1 MHTPEPFAAKT
12 NDDQTWMMR
21 ALTLARRGEGFVE
34 PNPMVG
40 CVIVRDGVCVAE
52 GYHRR
57 FGGDHAEVD
66 ALKSLHDV
74 KLAKDATAFVTL
86 EPCCHTGKTPPCTGA
101 LIAAG
106 VSRVV
111 IAMRDPFPQVDGGG
125 IQQLRASGIEVVIG
139 PCGEQA
145 MELNAPYLKRLHSRR
160 PWVIAKWAMSL
171 DGRIAT
177 ASGDSQWISGELSRG
192 EVHRLRGRVDAIVVG
207 GGTMVADDPTLTA
220 RPGGP
225 RLATRIAL
233 VGRRLPDAQSRLIRT
248 IDQAPVLIVTSGSTP
263 VCDLDNLRRSGA
275 EVFQCDA
282 PNRGEMIAQLLDEL
296 GRREMTN
303 ILVEGGAE
311 TLASFSAIDELDEIH
326 AYLAPKILGGSE
338 APGPIGGSGFEKL
351 IDTPSFK
358 MMETSRFDDDLRVVM
373 RRSRIGSPSL

>member
-1 MHTPEPFAAKT
+1 
-12 NDDQTWMMR
+12 MMR
-21 ALTLARRGEGFVE
+21 AIALARRGEGFVE

-40 CVIVRDGVCVAE
+40 CLIVRDGVCLGE

-66 ALKSLHDV
+66 ALKSLPEV
-74 KLAKDATAFVTL
+74 KLAKNATAFVTL
-86 EPCCHTGKTPPCTGA
+86 EPCCHTGKTPPCTVA
-101 LIAAG
+101 LIAAD

-111 IAMRDPFPQVDGGG
+111 IAMRDPFPKVDGGG
-125 IQQLRASGIEVVIG
+125 IEQLRDSGIEVVIG
-139 PCGEQA
+139 PCGEQS

-177 ASGDSQWISGELSRG
+177 ASGDSQWISGDLSRG

-207 GGTMVADDPTLTA
+207 AGTMVADDPTLTA
-220 RPGGP
+220 RPSGP
-225 RLATRIAL
+225 RLATRIVIA
-233 VGRRLPDAQSRLIRT
+233 GRRLPDPESRLMRT
-248 IDQAPVLIVTSGSTP
+248 IDEAPVLIVTSVGSP
-263 VCDLDNLRRSGA
+263 VSDLDKLRRIGA
-275 EVFQCDA
+275 EVFQCNA

-311 TLASFSAIDELDEIH
+311 TLASFAAIDELDEIH
-326 AYLAPKILGGSE
+326 AYIAPKILGGSE
-338 APGPIGGSGFEKL
+338 APGPIGGNGFEKL
-351 IDTPSFK
+351 IDTPCFK
-358 MMETSRFDDDLRVVM
+358 TIETARFDNDLRVVM
-373 RRSRIGSPSL
+373 RRNR